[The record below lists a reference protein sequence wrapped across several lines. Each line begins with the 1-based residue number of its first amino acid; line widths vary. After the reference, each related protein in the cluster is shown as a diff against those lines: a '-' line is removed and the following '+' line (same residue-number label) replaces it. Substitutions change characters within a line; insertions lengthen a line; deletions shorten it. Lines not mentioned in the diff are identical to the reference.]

1 MVLALGAGPQSVLS
15 SRLMHVARCLVA
27 DPDPATREYI
37 ASVLGRW
44 GFGCVLAADG
54 QDAASW
60 LRLETFDAA
69 LLNLSLPGLSG
80 GSVAG
85 MLHRGV
91 LRRPPCVVL
100 MGSAPGLAAISDLEW
115 SQRAL
120 LLVQPF
126 GAADVRVLLERGL
139 GNKLSTVKAPLRRG
153 VALVGKGFWS
163 ESIARVVAQR
173 GAPAAIAAGV
183 ADLPELGRARPAV
196 VVVGPPLADRDIVS
210 LCADVRRDPAF
221 SGARV
226 IAALNRADA
235 DLRADLITLGVDRT
249 IAVAAGMERLTADVL
264 QFSGLATRTTP
275 RVEMN
280 AAVRV
285 TVDEKIE
292 LARAFDVGEG
302 GIGLRVLT
310 ARPAQDEAWVE
321 FVLPGEDHVIQ
332 ADAEVAWTRAGDDAR
347 LQLGMRFR
355 ALESDDRERIRNY
368 VLAQAV
374 AA

>member
-1 MVLALGAGPQSVLS
+1 
-15 SRLMHVARCLVA
+15 MHVARCLVA
-27 DPDPATREYI
+27 DPDSATREYI
-37 ASVLGRW
+37 ASVLARW
-44 GFGCVLAADG
+44 GFGCVLSGDG

-60 LRLETFDAA
+60 LGMETFDAA
-69 LLNLSLPGLSG
+69 FVNLTLPGLTG
-80 GSVAG
+80 ANLAG
-85 MLHRGV
+85 MIHRSV
-91 LRRPPCVVL
+91 VRRPGCVVL
-100 MGSAPGLAAISDLEW
+100 MGSAPQLAAISDIEW

-126 GAADVRVLLERGL
+126 AATDVRGLLERGL
-139 GNKLSTVKAPLRRG
+139 GNKLSTIKAVLRRG
-153 VALVGKGFWS
+153 VALVGRGFWS
-163 ESIARVVAQR
+163 EALARVIAQR
-173 GAPAAIAAGV
+173 GAPATIAAGA
-183 ADLPELGRARPAV
+183 ADIPQLVLARPAV

-210 LCADVRRDPAF
+210 LCADVRRDTRFA
-221 SGARV
+221 GASV
-226 IAALNRADA
+226 IAALHRADA

-249 IAVAAGMERLTADVL
+249 IPVAAGLERLTGDVL
-264 QFSGLATRTTP
+264 QLSGLATRKTP
-275 RVEMN
+275 RVEMS

-285 TVDEKIE
+285 TANEKIE

-310 ARPAQDEAWVE
+310 AHPAHHEAWVE

-332 ADAEVAWTRAGDDAR
+332 ADAEVAWTRSGDDAR